1 MTQFLF
7 LLQDRSSESVVNPW
21 KGGFL
26 NLKFRKQNGPKR
38 IILIY
43 VSQNGGW
50 QKYRFLLP
58 CQTCWVWEVGC
69 GMFYEQPAMQFE
81 KHWIFSQIFHS
92 PVSREWLIWF
102 FSDFA
107 LTCVER
113 MINDKTFPIRP
124 RSATNTWKENNVKK
138 RRSFVCK
145 VWISGLQL
153 TGNL

>member
-92 PVSREWLIWF
+92 PVSREWLIWYF
-102 FSDFA
+102 LRFCTH
-107 LTCVER
+107 LCRE
-113 MINDKTFPIRP
+113 NDKWQNI
-124 RSATNTWKENNVKK
+124 SNQAKK
-138 RRSFVCK
+138 CNQHLKRKQCK
-145 VWISGLQL
+145 KKKKLCLQSMNFWF
-153 TGNL
+153 TTYW